1 MPIGQTITR
10 MREKR
15 ESERERERESK
26 RDRLTRVDRSLITL
40 RQLTCQ
46 MGK

>member
-15 ESERERERESK
+15 ERERERESK